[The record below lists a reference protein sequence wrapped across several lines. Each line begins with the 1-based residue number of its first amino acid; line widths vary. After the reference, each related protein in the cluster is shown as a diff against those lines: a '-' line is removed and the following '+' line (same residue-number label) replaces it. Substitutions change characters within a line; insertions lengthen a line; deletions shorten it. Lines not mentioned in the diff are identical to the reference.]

1 MYITQYPKFYNS
13 FIIGLAHYA
22 NHYTSLLV
30 FLACYTKVW
39 KGRPAP
45 SSTLVRNG
53 RVIDVFSRGI
63 NILRNQFW

>member
-30 FLACYTKVW
+30 FLAHYTKVW
-39 KGRPAP
+39 KGGPAP
-45 SSTLVRNG
+45 PSTVVRNG
-53 RVIDVFSRGI
+53 RVIDVFLRGI
-63 NILRNQFW
+63 NILLHQFW